1 MYAYYAFY
9 GMKIGIYLRK
19 SVSPGRFSLAVEKKP
34 HKTVLI
40 PVVAARFPRS
50 PRIVHHFGLGAY
62 PRKLPPVVAW
72 WRGIGLVAG
81 LSAPRA
87 ASAVLPRPLPQPLPR
102 PPLLT
107 NRLVRFL
114 PNQTIGSL
122 LKMCANTNRGNTKRH
137 AASSSSAGR
146 PPRRS
151 ACGTTGHTTAVQPT
165 CAKTQRSL
173 AIWWCTCCSVI
184 FLFVPR
190 AYSSVG

>member
-1 MYAYYAFY
+1 MHAYYALL

-19 SVSPGRFSLAVEKKP
+19 GLSPGHFPFVDNKNP

-40 PVVAARFPRS
+40 IASAARFPSS
-50 PRIVHHFGLGAY
+50 PRIVHHFALSDY

-151 ACGTTGHTTAVQPT
+151 A
-165 CAKTQRSL
+165 
-173 AIWWCTCCSVI
+173 
-184 FLFVPR
+184 
-190 AYSSVG
+190 